1 MRILLV
7 TGIFPPD
14 HGGPASYVPAIARG
28 LQAAGHEIVAV
39 ITLSDRLDHDD
50 AHYGFSVLRLPRQ
63 RLRPL
68 RWLQTVLA
76 VRRLAGAADA
86 VYLNGLVLEGI
97 VATKLL
103 GHRAVVIK
111 VVGDLIWEKARNQ
124 HATGL
129 ELDAFQQAELPLRWR
144 LLRGLQG
151 WYTGLADAV
160 ITPSRYLAGIVNRW
174 GVAPSRLKVVY
185 NAVELPP
192 EAAALPPTQVD
203 IVTVARLV
211 SWKGLHDLIAVVA
224 EYGWTLHIVGDGPLR
239 EELEGQAER
248 LNARVTFAGHVP
260 KAKVAEAVRSG
271 RLFVLF
277 SSYEGLPHIVLE
289 AKAAGVAVIASAAGG
304 TPEAI
309 DHGVDGWLVPV
320 GDRPALAAAIDK
332 LLSDESLRQA
342 LASRGRT
349 SINERFSHQRMVRDT
364 AAVLQ
369 GVAA

>member
-28 LQAAGHEIVAV
+28 LQAAGHQIVAV
-39 ITLSDRLDHDD
+39 VTLSDRLDHDD
-50 AHYGFSVLRLPRQ
+50 TAYSFAVVRLPRA
-63 RLRPL
+63 RYRPL
-68 RWLQTVLA
+68 RSLQTVLT
-76 VRRLAGAADA
+76 VRRLAATADV

-103 GHRAVVIK
+103 GRRAAVIK

-124 HATGL
+124 RATALGI
-129 ELDAFQQAELPLRWR
+129 DAFQGATLPLRWR
-144 LLRGLQG
+144 LLRRLQG

-160 ITPSRYLAGIVNRW
+160 ITPSRYLAGIVACW
-174 GVAPSRLKVVY
+174 GVAPERLRVVY

-192 EAAALPPTQVD
+192 ATTVTGAQAD

-211 SWKGLHDLIAVVA
+211 PWKGLGDLITVA
-224 EYGWTLHIVGDGPLR
+224 AENGWSLRIVGDGPLR
-239 EELEGQAER
+239 DELEAQARALHANVTFRGQVPAER
-248 LNARVTFAGHVP
+248 VP
-260 KAKVAEAVRSG
+260 EEIRGG

-320 GDRPALAAAIDK
+320 GDRRALAAAIAR
-332 LLSDESLRQA
+332 LLGDDHLRQA
-342 LASRGRT
+342 LAKQGGT
-349 SINERFSHQRMVRDT
+349 SISERFSHERMVRDT
-364 AAVLQ
+364 AGVLQ
-369 GVAA
+369 EAAA